1 MPPRALMP
9 YKANEPRRHK
19 IPKARYKIENW
30 AAYGGAPLEVVVKL
44 LRLGAWRTLQNA
56 RGERPVDVAERQGH
70 QHLLGTLT
78 PVLQRRVPIG
88 VLLKIQSHFHD
99 VIRGRAVEGN
109 LQLDALRL
117 PELEHLLEIGTGA
130 EPVWFAV
137 PGMYGGFAYSLRTD
151 GVEAALVSESWYEP
165 RRHKIPKA
173 RYRIENWAEYDA
185 ALRRLSA
192 EQSSA

>member
-151 GVEAALVSESWYEP
+151 GVEAALVSESWC
-165 RRHKIPKA
+165 RV
-173 RYRIENWAEYDA
+173 
-185 ALRRLSA
+185 
-192 EQSSA
+192 